1 MNRNLLPTVAAVFAI
16 GASDANAAQVD
27 FFRNTPNEKLEKTNK
42 IESFQSGGHGHSEV
56 VIDKTEIGSQTG
68 GAGAGK
74 KARKAGGEQEQK
86 CRGLSCAAGEHFK

>member
-42 IESFQSGGHGHSEV
+42 IESAM
-56 VIDKTEIGSQTG
+56 VI
-68 GAGAGK
+68 
-74 KARKAGGEQEQK
+74 AR
-86 CRGLSCAAGEHFK
+86 S